1 MVVVRAGAG
10 EVNEELY
17 LGLFDDAGMFPPAIL
32 PADRA
37 VSEHARHSLSWYD
50 TFVGPLVCNDSRVGL
65 VDEHAAR
72 LGLAAIDVSVVVPD
86 GLDAVDKAL
95 SAVDRCSRLRI
106 RALDTPLAN
115 HPLRKA
121 IAVCEDLAAR
131 GVDMY
136 VEIPITHLSDRDV
149 HQLCT
154 ANLSVKL
161 RTGGTTTGAFHTED
175 ELARAIVLCASERL
189 RFKCTAGLHNAVRH
203 RDTGTGF
210 EHHGFLNIA
219 LAARAAAGT
228 GSVSVVR
235 EILAERDPVVVASKT
250 RELASRDV
258 AAIRSLFASFGTCSI
273 TEPIDDLLS
282 MGLVTAA

>member
-1 MVVVRAGAG
+1 MVRTRAGD
-10 EVNEELY
+10 VNEDLF
-17 LGLFDDAGMFPPAIL
+17 LGLFDDAGMFPPATL

-50 TFVGPLVCNDSRVGL
+50 TFVGPLVCNDSRLRL
-65 VDEHAAR
+65 VDEHTAR
-72 LGLAAIDVSVVVPD
+72 LGLPTTDVTVVVPD
-86 GLDAVDKAL
+86 GVAAVAKALNAVDG
-95 SAVDRCSRLRI
+95 CPRLRI
-106 RALDTPLAN
+106 RALDTPLGN
-115 HPLRKA
+115 YPLRKA
-121 IAVCEDLAAR
+121 IAVSEGLAGR

-136 VEIPITHLSDRDV
+136 VEIPITQLSDRDV
-149 HQLCT
+149 HELCA

-235 EILAERDPVVVASKT
+235 EILAQRDPVIVATDT
-250 RELASRDV
+250 RELACRDI
-258 AAIRSLFASFGTCSI
+258 AAIRSLFASFGTCNI
-273 TEPIDDLLS
+273 AEPIDDLIS
-282 MGLVTAA
+282 MGLVAAA